1 MAQSLVQL
9 NAPSE
14 IRGRVI
20 GVFAM
25 SASGM
30 RTFSGLSVGLLGA
43 AIGIHGSLTASAAVL
58 FLVYVALLARRSI
71 RAGLVPRRGST

>member
-9 NAPSE
+9 NAPAE

-25 SASGM
+25 SANGM
-30 RTFSGLSVGLLGA
+30 RTFSGVCVGLLGA
-43 AIGIHGSLTASAAVL
+43 SVGIHNSLSYSAAAL
-58 FLVYVALLARRSI
+58 LLIYVAIFVARFVARR
-71 RAGLVPRRGST
+71 RPAMAPP